1 MCPKNSWGPSRIVW
15 CWKSELPA
23 IELFTGGKNR
33 WSPAEKDNP
42 EYMKCFSPNS
52 VNIHFHMLWLAT
64 QAWDIHWISTGL
76 QNTMHACMSNS
87 ISSCQFWQDKINVF
101 VAGFLLVRYILLN
114 NYSPQCWWIML
125 DIYLTIHFHFLNN
138 WFAKQNGCAQVF
150 LSL

>member
-1 MCPKNSWGPSRIVW
+1 MCPKDCLVLKIRVAGDRVVYRWQ
-15 CWKSELPA
+15 KSLV
-23 IELFTGGKNR
+23 TGRKGQ
-33 WSPAEKDNP
+33 PGVH
-42 EYMKCFSPNS
+42 MKCFSPNS

-64 QAWDIHWISTGL
+64 QTWDIHWISTGL

-138 WFAKQNGCAQVF
+138 WFAKQNGCTQVF